1 MAGRVDSSSVA
12 ESLPPLERCVALTEE
27 QKKLRHCGALPVC
40 GLVKSLPHAHSV
52 ARYLM
57 FRCRAVAAQGC
68 QVAFEGEVVSTA
80 RGLARFVCLECF
92 IVE

>member
-1 MAGRVDSSSVA
+1 VAGRVDSSSVA

-40 GLVKSLPHAHSV
+40 GLVKSLPHAHSIGPC
-52 ARYLM
+52 
-57 FRCRAVAAQGC
+57 RCRAVAAQGC
-68 QVAFEGEVVSTA
+68 QVALEGEVVSTA